1 MNVSGAS
8 IVVMLLDGKSPEPD
22 QTVEVGVSP
31 AECEIEATWLIPP
44 FSQNGFGQYHIT
56 IKTPEGG
63 TSRFATFNYEDKNV
77 IRIKLIERSTSEAEV
92 REFTMDSSNQ
102 VAGR

>member
-1 MNVSGAS
+1 MQTDRSDQLPCCTADVSRT
-8 IVVMLLDGKSPEPD
+8 
-22 QTVEVGVSP
+22 Q
-31 AECEIEATWLIPP
+31 
-44 FSQNGFGQYHIT
+44 GQYHIT
-56 IKTPEGG
+56 IKTPEGE